1 MDILAMDGDGH
12 VEEWE
17 ATWSDDY
24 LEPAFRDRRP
34 KVIET
39 GEFEHDFIWEIDG
52 ERIRIGGSP
61 SSKDGVVSTEYEKMA
76 KWRGPHESGEFHSAE
91 ARLAVMDAEN
101 TYLSVNYPT
110 LLLSWPIA
118 SDPALNAALTRSY
131 NNWVAD
137 VSNQSP
143 DRLKWVTAID
153 PRDPAEAVREME
165 RTKKMGSVGVMVF
178 GDYSDRALDDPS
190 LECFWAAAQDLDM
203 PVNVHPGTGARD
215 AMKTYRNIAGDQFLM
230 SVVRGFKTICG
241 SGILDRY
248 PKVKVSFL
256 ETGCTWVDF
265 AVAVMDFT
273 LDNVKDRLELG
284 TIRRTQSHRGARPAG
299 GDAAGVHQ
307 ERPHLHRLR
316 GRRRPAA
323 LHGEQ
328 VRDGLLGVRERHPAR
343 APGAGLAELH
353 LQPPGPHRRTEVAH
367 PLEGH
372 HGALRPACAR
382 GSGDQ
387 RLGPALRG
395 STLCAPARRRPR
407 RRSALSLPPRTSR
420 RPYAS

>member
-24 LEPAFRDRRP
+24 LEPEFRDRRP
-34 KVIET
+34 RVVET
-39 GEFEHDFIWEIDG
+39 GEFEHDYIWDIAG

-131 NNWVAD
+131 NSWVAD

-178 GDYSDRALDDPS
+178 GDYSDKALDDPS
-190 LECFWAAAQDLDM
+190 LECFWAAAQDLEM

-284 TIRRTQSHRGARPAG
+284 TIRSEHKAIVERGLPEATPLEYIRDGRIFIGFEVDDDLLPYMVNKYGTDCWVYASDIPHAHRVPDSPRYISDRPDLSDEQKSRILWKGTTELYSLPVPAG
-299 GDAAGVHQ
+299 AGI
-307 ERPHLHRLR
+307 
-316 GRRRPAA
+316 
-323 LHGEQ
+323 
-328 VRDGLLGVRERHPAR
+328 
-343 APGAGLAELH
+343 
-353 LQPPGPHRRTEVAH
+353 
-367 PLEGH
+367 
-372 HGALRPACAR
+372 
-382 GSGDQ
+382 SG
-387 RLGPALRG
+387 
-395 STLCAPARRRPR
+395 
-407 RRSALSLPPRTSR
+407 
-420 RPYAS
+420 